1 MKMKPRFASL
11 LAILVASAPLLS
23 AGEVERLRALVS
35 EQELQIQQLELK
47 VAQLS
52 NSTPPA
58 STTSTQA
65 AIQTTTAETC
75 PEPATNL
82 SSTYTV
88 KPGDNMV
95 SIARQHGTTS
105 ATINKLNGL
114 KSDDII
120 RPGQKLKIP
129 SATTTVS
136 TESVQ
141 PPIPTPT
148 TEPSITPAAIPS
160 SNTIKHTVADKETFF
175 SIAKKH
181 DVSVDVLVKENP
193 SINPKTLRIGQV
205 VQIPGKLEA
214 SDSTPS
220 SKPEQSLALSSQ
232 ANIPVSSQSSSAS
245 QPRASDKP
253 VKITKEI
260 SYSDFAKN
268 YNTTPSRLDEINGLR
283 LDPTT
288 ILAKGSELY
297 IPQQP

>member
-1 MKMKPRFASL
+1 MKPRFASL

-23 AGEVERLRALVS
+23 AGEVERLRTLVS

-58 STTSTQA
+58 STAEIKTATQPP
-65 AIQTTTAETC
+65 TAETC
-75 PEPATNL
+75 PEPATSL
-82 SSTYTV
+82 ASTYTV

-95 SIARQHGTTS
+95 LIARQHGTTS

-129 SATTTVS
+129 SSPTTAS

-141 PPIPTPT
+141 PPTP
-148 TEPSITPAAIPS
+148 EPSITPPATPS
-160 SNTIKHTVADKETFF
+160 SNTVIHMVADKETFF

-181 DVSVDVLVKENP
+181 DVSVDELIKENP
-193 SINPKTLRIGQV
+193 SINPKTLRIGHIIR
-205 VQIPGKLEA
+205 IPGKLEA
-214 SDSTPS
+214 SSSAPS
-220 SKPEQSLALSSQ
+220 PAPEQNSALSSH
-232 ANIPVSSQSSSAS
+232 ANIPISSQSNSAS

-260 SYSDFAKN
+260 SYSDFAKI

>member
-1 MKMKPRFASL
+1 MKPRFASL

-88 KPGDNMV
+88 KAGDNMV

-105 ATINKLNGL
+105 STINKLNGL

-129 SATTTVS
+129 SSPTTAS

-141 PPIPTPT
+141 PPPPTP
-148 TEPSITPAAIPS
+148 EPSITPAAIPS
-160 SNTIKHTVADKETFF
+160 SNTVKHMVAYKETFF

-181 DVSVDVLVKENP
+181 DVSVDALIKENP
-193 SINPKTLRIGQV
+193 SINPKTLRVGHII
-205 VQIPGKLEA
+205 QIPGKLEA
-214 SDSTPS
+214 SSSVPS
-220 SKPEQSLALSSQ
+220 PAPEQNSALSSH
-232 ANIPVSSQSSSAS
+232 ANIPVSGQSSSAS